1 SPFTSVGVEQSTAI
15 VVDGV
20 YYGQGHFLNEALFDL
35 DRIEILKGPQ
45 ALFFGK
51 NATAGVVS
59 VTTAG
64 PTDTFEAMA
73 RIGWEFRSENL
84 IGEAYASGPLT
95 DQLGVRVAVRASKMF
110 DGYFTNRATPVAVN
124 MFDVATNT
132 LIPRVQQPNA
142 GDQPGTDELFGRVTL
157 RWQPSDRLT
166 ATLKASASRN
176 EDESNS
182 WNYVAFACPTGF
194 TQPNPEVP

>member
-1 SPFTSVGVEQSTAI
+1 
-15 VVDGV
+15 
-20 YYGQGHFLNEALFDL
+20 
-35 DRIEILKGPQ
+35 
-45 ALFFGK
+45 
-51 NATAGVVS
+51 
-59 VTTAG
+59 
-64 PTDTFEAMA
+64 
-73 RIGWEFRSENL
+73 
-84 IGEAYASGPLT
+84 
-95 DQLGVRVAVRASKMF
+95 
-110 DGYFTNRATPVAVN
+110 AVN

-176 EDESNS
+176 EDESTS

-194 TQPNPEVP
+194 TQPNPEVPCRKDFSVYVPNAPEGIGGNIPFMRDDGATYNLYKSFAITGTIDYAFDNIVLT